1 MPATQPAAVASF
13 ELIRRAPI
21 DALNLHVEEYR
32 HPETGAIHLHLA
44 SESAE
49 NVFAVALRTV
59 PEDSTGVAHILEHTV
74 LCGSE
79 RYPVRDPFF
88 MMLRRSLNTFMN
100 AFTSSDWTAYPFASQ
115 NRKDFSNLLS
125 VYLDAVF
132 FSRLDPLDFA
142 QEGHRVEFE
151 QGDNGE
157 SLVYKGVVFN
167 EMKGAMSSISSV
179 LWDRLCFE
187 LFPSNTYHFN
197 SGGDPEVI
205 PDLSYQQLKSFYDT
219 HYHPSNA
226 IFMTFGDIPAQEH
239 QAAFESQVLSRF
251 TRSEA
256 VIEVGLETQFDAPR
270 TARHSYALDGSEDT
284 TGKSHHIL
292 GWKLGE
298 SADLTAMLEAQLLS
312 AVLMENS
319 ASPLMKYLETNTL
332 GTSPS
337 PLCGVEESIREMVFC
352 CGIEGSEPERAEEF
366 EQEVLALL
374 EKVAAEGIS
383 SERLTAILH
392 QIELHQR
399 EITGD
404 GMPYGLNLILRAL
417 SAATHRGDAVA
428 ALDLDPVLSE
438 IRSRCESPDYIPNLI
453 RQLLLENPHRI
464 TLTVVPDTGLSAQR
478 RDREHAKLA
487 QIEQSL
493 SDQERSN
500 VVDLAAKLM
509 ERQAQEDDPD
519 ILPRVELSDIP
530 STLPEP
536 ASRRSQLGRVDS
548 HAYLTGTN
556 GLVYQQWLRPLPQL
570 NEQQREKL
578 PLVTG
583 LLGEVGI
590 GNADYLAIQDRQ
602 SATVGAIGA
611 ASLTR
616 GGRDDVQACQG
627 FFLLSSKAL
636 ANHADEQ
643 IALMRDTLEGAR
655 FDERARIK
663 ELISQIRA
671 RRDQSITGNGHSL
684 AMTAATAGMSPLA
697 KASHE
702 QGGLEGIRRLRLWDD
717 ANRDDSALDAL
728 LVQLQEIKSAVC
740 QSAAWQLAV
749 IADAEPL
756 DRVERAAADALNSV
770 AQAGIETLW
779 APEAIRTGVQ
789 EYWVANT
796 QVNFCARAFPTVPSG
811 HPDAPLLSVLAAVLR
826 NGYLHRAI
834 REQGGAYGGGAS
846 HDANIGAFRFFS
858 YRDPRL
864 GGTLDDFEAA
874 VRWFVENT
882 HEHRVVEEAILGVIG
897 AMDKPGSPAG
907 EAKKHFHE
915 ALFERTRDQREAFR
929 AAVVAATLEDLQRV
943 AQTYLLQGNAS
954 TAVITSAE
962 TAAKESALLTELG
975 LQRRELL

>member
-1 MPATQPAAVASF
+1 MSATQPVHAASF
-13 ELIRRAPI
+13 ELIRRVPI
-21 DALNLHVEEYR
+21 DVLNIHVEEYQ
-32 HPETGAIHLHLA
+32 HMETGAVHLHLA
-44 SESAE
+44 SDSAE

-151 QGDNGE
+151 QGDDGE

-205 PDLSYQQLKSFYDT
+205 PELSYQQLKAFYDT

-226 IFMTFGDIPAQEH
+226 IFMTFGDIPAHEH
-239 QAAFESQVLSRF
+239 QATFESLVLSRF
-251 TRSEA
+251 KRSDA
-256 VIEVGLETQFDAPR
+256 VIEVTLETAFEIPKSAQ
-270 TARHSYALDGSEDT
+270 HSYALDGSEDT
-284 TGKSHHIL
+284 AGKTHHIL

-319 ASPLMKYLETNTL
+319 ASPLMKYLETNNL
-332 GTSPS
+332 GTAPS

-352 CGIEGSEPERAEEF
+352 CGIEGSEPEHAKQF
-366 EQEVLALL
+366 ENEVLALL
-374 EKVAAEGIS
+374 ESVANEGIS

-438 IRSRCESPDYIPNLI
+438 IRARCQQPDYVPGLI
-453 RQLLLENPHRI
+453 RTLLLENPHRI
-464 TLTVVPDTGLSAQR
+464 NLTVAPDTGLSAQR
-478 RDREHAKLA
+478 RDREQSKLNE
-487 QIEQSL
+487 IEKSL
-493 SDQERSN
+493 TDQERSN
-500 VVDLAAKLM
+500 VIDLAAKLL
-509 ERQAQEDDPD
+509 ERQAQEDDPNV
-519 ILPRVELSDIP
+519 LPRVELSDIP
-530 STLPEP
+530 PTLPEP
-536 ASRRSQLGRVDS
+536 TARRQRLGRIDS

-570 NEQQREKL
+570 TEQQREKL

-590 GNADYLAIQDRQ
+590 GDADYLAVQDRQ

-697 KASHE
+697 KASHQ

-717 ANRDDSALDAL
+717 ANRDASQLDAL
-728 LVQLQEIKSAVC
+728 LAELQGIKAEVC
-740 QSAAWQLAV
+740 QSASWQLAV

-756 DRVERAAADALNSV
+756 DRVEQAAADALNGLSFS
-770 AQAGIETLW
+770 GEDTLW
-779 APEAIRTGVQ
+779 TPESVRTDIQ

-864 GGTLDDFEAA
+864 GGTLDDFDAS
-874 VRWFVENT
+874 VRWFLDNT
-882 HEHRVVEEAILGVIG
+882 HEQRVIEEAILGVIG

-915 ALFERTRDQREAFR
+915 VLFDRTREQREAFR
-929 AAVVAATLEDLQRV
+929 AAVVGATADELQRV
-943 AQTYLLQGNAS
+943 AQTYLVPDNAS
-954 TAVITSAE
+954 TALITSEE
-962 TAAKESALLTELG
+962 TAEKESALLADLG
-975 LQRRELL
+975 LERRELL